1 MKQGVI
7 MDIRGRKAV
16 VLTPDGEFT
25 TINLKRNHTLTIGSE
40 IKLTPK
46 PLKQKKGYLTPSM
59 PTLAGMTA
67 LLLLVVLVTGVIPV
81 TQNNAVAAYIS
92 FDINPS
98 IEVGV
103 NSDLEVVHYQA
114 WNSDGE
120 GLNLS
125 KETKNMPLSEFG
137 GLLVSRLDKDGYLSD
152 GGQLLIVASDVE
164 KKERSEHIKDALEK
178 AIRNIEQS
186 EALKSQS
193 IAITTLLNSDHS
205 TRQQALEK
213 GVSPGKYVTYL
224 SALDRGVSLT
234 LSDVRDLSVKKI
246 EALESQNM
254 TAHERDATNTSDEK
268 DAADPIKSSSEL
280 EDSVVQ
286 LNDKKAASDDETG
299 DNELILQ
306 EPAER
311 KTEDNVKKDRSE
323 ESDSKVKDETPEI
336 NKESVKSAEKN
347 LDDNRS
353 NEVVN
358 TEKKTENR
366 VNKADKKIDKQIEN
380 SAKKQNK
387 ADKKADNKENKKENK
402 ENKKNV
408 KIEKQQEKQ
417 KKQEEKENRKKAK
430 EAKKQKDN
438 EDEDDEEQDD

>member
-46 PLKQKKGYLTPSM
+46 PMNHKKGYFTPSM
-59 PTLAGMTA
+59 PTLAGMAA

-81 TQNNAVAAYIS
+81 TKNDAVAAYIS

-103 NSDLEVVHYQA
+103 NSDLEVVHFQA

-152 GGQLLIVASDVE
+152 GGKLLIVASDVE
-164 KKERSEHIKDALEK
+164 RKERSEHIKDALEK

-193 IAITTLLNSDHS
+193 IAITTVLNSDHS
-205 TRQQALEK
+205 TRQEALEK
-213 GVSPGKYVTYL
+213 GISPGKYVTYL

-254 TAHERDATNTSDEK
+254 MAHESESTVPNK
-268 DAADPIKSSSEL
+268 NSSEL

-286 LNDKKAASDDETG
+286 LNDKKATSKDETEA
-299 DNELILQ
+299 NELILQ
-306 EPAER
+306 EPAESMPEHNEKKDNSEETVPQKKVETPKSNKESI
-311 KTEDNVKKDRSE
+311 KTEDENQ
-323 ESDSKVKDETPEI
+323 
-336 NKESVKSAEKN
+336 
-347 LDDNRS
+347 DDNSS

-366 VNKADKKIDKQIEN
+366 VKKAEKQIGKSER
-380 SAKKQNK
+380 KQNK
-387 ADKKADNKENKKENK
+387 ADKKEHQKENKKDN
-402 ENKKNV
+402 NKNV
-408 KIEKQQEKQ
+408 KIDKQQEKK
-417 KKQEEKENRKKAK
+417 KKQQEKENQKKFK
-430 EAKKQKDN
+430 EEKKQMKDK
-438 EDEDDEEQDD
+438 EDEEDEEREKDDEEDEEEQDD